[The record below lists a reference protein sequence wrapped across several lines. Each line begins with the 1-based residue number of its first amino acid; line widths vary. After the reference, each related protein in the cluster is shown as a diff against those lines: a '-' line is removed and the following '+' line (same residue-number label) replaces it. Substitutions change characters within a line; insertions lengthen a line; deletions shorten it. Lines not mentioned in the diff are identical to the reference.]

1 MRQCHTPAQGW
12 LTAMQPDLAKFSRS
26 SWARRICHLVAR
38 GKGEPHPSDPA
49 EMMRFAPSSSM
60 TTLTNPAW
68 QGLPLGRCTLN
79 LISEPLHISRLPC
92 SVPHSTYSACS
103 HRVEHAN
110 DGGVT
115 PVLMSQDLCGTDSSI
130 CSAVGNCPVPVT
142 VPQHHKRRASCDG
155 PGLETDAD
163 LPCHQA
169 ARHSPAHHS
178 APHCQ
183 SVQCLPAAWVL

>member
-1 MRQCHTPAQGW
+1 
-12 LTAMQPDLAKFSRS
+12 
-26 SWARRICHLVAR
+26 
-38 GKGEPHPSDPA
+38 
-49 EMMRFAPSSSM
+49 MRFAPSSSM

-110 DGGVT
+110 NGGVT

-142 VPQHHKRRASCDG
+142 VPQQHK
-155 PGLETDAD
+155 
-163 LPCHQA
+163 
-169 ARHSPAHHS
+169 
-178 APHCQ
+178 
-183 SVQCLPAAWVL
+183 